1 MIIQKKRIRNID
13 NYIANF
19 DGREIYIAHP
29 LPDTKKTDSIGFSSN
44 RESGEEVL
52 PKVMGPITRFNS
64 IGKSVP
70 DKKAP
75 KETAYRQVS
84 WTRKQWVGGGDTQE
98 VTDTREIAYKRYKRI
113 FTPPPSIELKIVENL
128 EGEKLL
134 ISPKL
139 TLSDKNK
146 ELVTHCINLFLEI
159 FGLCEPVDDQLNTI
173 IKTKSIKLNWNL
185 LPKGQYPWDK
195 IGNQI
200 LTAINIRSKSN
211 AAVVEGRL
219 ELING
224 RKPDFVAVGNAG
236 FQGYVV
242 FGFTKSNVYVLES
255 SQCNNA
261 TYVFDSN
268 WQHLSQLSKAE
279 ILDANLH
286 KGRVVHKNSWQAEI
300 VKFLP

>member
-1 MIIQKKRIRNID
+1 MLIQKKRIRNID
-13 NYIANF
+13 KYITNF

-44 RESGEEVL
+44 RDLGEEVL
-52 PKVMGPITRFNS
+52 PKVVGPITRFNS
-64 IGKSVP
+64 VGKSAP
-70 DKKAP
+70 DKNSP
-75 KETAYRQVS
+75 KETAYRQIS
-84 WTRKQWVGGGDTQE
+84 WTRQQWVGGGNTQE
-98 VTDTREIAYKRYKRI
+98 VTDTREIPYKRYKRI
-113 FTPPPSIELKIVENL
+113 ITPPPSVELKIVENL

-134 ISPKL
+134 ISPNL
-139 TLSDKNK
+139 MLSDNNK
-146 ELVTHCINLFLEI
+146 ELVTHCVNLFLEI
-159 FGLCEPVDDQLNTI
+159 FGLCETVDDQLNTI
-173 IKTKSIKLNWNL
+173 VKSKSIKLNWNL

-195 IGNQI
+195 IGTQI
-200 LTAINIRSKSN
+200 ITAINIRSKSN

-219 ELING
+219 ELINS

-242 FGFTKSNVYVLES
+242 FGFTKNNVFVLES
-255 SQCNNA
+255 YQCNNA

-268 WQHLSQLSKAE
+268 WTHLSQLSKAE

-286 KGRVVHKNSWQAEI
+286 KGRVIHKNSWQAEI

>member
-1 MIIQKKRIRNID
+1 MLIQKKRIRNID
-13 NYIANF
+13 KYITNF
-19 DGREIYIAHP
+19 DDREIYIAHP
-29 LPDTKKTDSIGFSSN
+29 LPDIKKTDSIGFSSN
-44 RESGEEVL
+44 RDLGEEVL
-52 PKVMGPITRFNS
+52 PKVVGPITRFNS
-64 IGKSVP
+64 VGKSAP
-70 DKKAP
+70 DKNSP
-75 KETAYRQVS
+75 KETAYRQIS
-84 WTRKQWVGGGDTQE
+84 WTRQQWVGGGNTQE

-113 FTPPPSIELKIVENL
+113 ITPPPSIELKIVENL

-139 TLSDKNK
+139 MLSDNNK
-146 ELVTHCINLFLEI
+146 ELVTHCVNLFLEI
-159 FGLCEPVDDQLNTI
+159 FGFCETVDDQFNTI
-173 IKTKSIKLNWNL
+173 IKGKSIKLNWNL

-195 IGNQI
+195 IGTQI
-200 LTAINIRSKSN
+200 ITAINIRSKSN

-219 ELING
+219 ELINS

-242 FGFTKSNVYVLES
+242 FGFTKSNVFVLES

-268 WQHLSQLSKAE
+268 WTHLSQLSKAE

-286 KGRVVHKNSWQAEI
+286 KGRVIHKNSWQAEI